1 MNITLKEMKLTFKDN
16 GSTWDKI
23 ITDLNGN
30 VIYQQLGL
38 VLMTEHRRK
47 EYFNE
52 WEAQLKNIPHWNI
65 VEVER
70 FI

>member
-1 MNITLKEMKLTFKDN
+1 MNIKLKEMKLTFKDN

-23 ITDLNGN
+23 ITDLSGN

-38 VLMTEHRRK
+38 ILLPEHRKK
-47 EYFNE
+47 EYFDD
-52 WEAQLKNIPHWNI
+52 WEQQLKNIPHWNI
-65 VEVER
+65 VTVER